1 MIWVLA
7 ALAGCA
13 LLLCAYLA
21 RKLVDA
27 VGAQAAAQAN
37 ENFLRAG
44 REELLLHA
52 VMARN
57 TGEVVQLQKAA
68 HSPRANA
75 NPQISRDEFEAD
87 IRRQYE
93 QLTGVPF
100 DRIPENPEGL

>member
-21 RKLVDA
+21 RKLTDTVD
-27 VGAQAAAQAN
+27 AQAAAQAN

-52 VMARN
+52 VMSRN
-57 TGEVVQLQKAA
+57 TAEVVQLQKVAHAPAA
-68 HSPRANA
+68 TTTRS
-75 NPQISRDEFEAD
+75 
-87 IRRQYE
+87 
-93 QLTGVPF
+93 L
-100 DRIPENPEGL
+100 